1 MAVAV
6 AMVLS
11 EVQLEVLQA
20 PAEVL
25 SAALEEEQALT
36 HETLRRVPT
45 GPLDSQFVQMLRPT
59 TLHPGVQA
67 RNDTWAA
74 PMIPCWYQC

>member
-1 MAVAV
+1 
-6 AMVLS
+6 MVSVLLS

-20 PAEVL
+20 PEEVL

-36 HETLRRVPT
+36 HETLRRGLM
-45 GPLDSQFVQMLRPT
+45 GPLDPLLVQMLWPT

-67 RNDTWAA
+67 RNGTWAA
-74 PMIPCWYQC
+74 PKIPCWYRR